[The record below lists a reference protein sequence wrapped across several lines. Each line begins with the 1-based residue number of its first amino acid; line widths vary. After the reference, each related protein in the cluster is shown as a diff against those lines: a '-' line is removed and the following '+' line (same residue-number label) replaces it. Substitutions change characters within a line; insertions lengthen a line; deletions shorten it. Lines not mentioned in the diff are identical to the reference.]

1 MSGLGRPNES
11 GPEGTLG
18 LEGGALAPAP
28 GLESVGG
35 RRLRLLRRS
44 LRTNPVAAIGVAVL
58 AVTVLAAVLG
68 PLLLSQQALHQDLL
82 LRLQP
87 PVWLGGTRDHPLG
100 TDPLGRDVLARI
112 LVASRV
118 SLEVGVAA
126 VVLSAVV
133 GGLLGLVAG
142 YRGGWVERVI
152 MRLADIQ
159 LSIPYILLAIA
170 IIAVLGPSLRN
181 VILALGLGGWTTYAR
196 ILRGQALSIRQME
209 FVQAAVAIGTKD
221 RWIVLRH
228 ILPQTFG
235 TFSVIASIGVG
246 QVIITESALSFLG
259 LGVQP
264 PDVTWGTM
272 VGDGRNYLATA
283 WWVAT
288 MPGLALMVVIV
299 AINLVAD
306 WLHEAFDPLAARPG

>member
-1 MSGLGRPNES
+1 MTEIVEAPPDLSPVGRLQLASRGLRSNWPAAA
-11 GPEGTLG
+11 
-18 LEGGALAPAP
+18 AL
-28 GLESVGG
+28 
-35 RRLRLLRRS
+35 
-44 LRTNPVAAIGVAVL
+44 IVL
-58 AVTVLAAVLG
+58 AVTVAAAVFG
-68 PLLLSQQALHQDLL
+68 PPLLSREALHQDLL

-87 PVWLGGTRDHPLG
+87 PAWMGGTGAHPLG

-112 LVASRV
+112 IVASRV
-118 SLEVGVAA
+118 SLEVGLAA
-126 VVLSAVV
+126 VVLSALI
-133 GGLLGLVAG
+133 GGLLGLTAG
-142 YRGGWVERVI
+142 YYGGWVDRVI

-181 VILALGLGGWTTYAR
+181 VILALGVGGWTTYAR
-196 ILRGQALSIRQME
+196 ILRGQALSVRHQE
-209 FVQAAVAIGTKD
+209 FVQAAVAIGTRG
-221 RWIVLRH
+221 RWIILRH

-246 QVIITESALSFLG
+246 QVIVTESALSFLG

-272 VGDGRNYLATA
+272 VGDGRNYLSTA

-299 AINLVAD
+299 VINLVAD
-306 WLHEAFDPLAARPG
+306 WPHETFDPLAARPG